1 MQNMNDAQ
9 PNVDNASKLQQAI
22 NDDLFPK
29 VAHISDIK
37 QVIEEMQ
44 GLAQNI
50 REPQMKA
57 LILLKKLGENKYI
70 HPEGSPYK
78 ELYNYILEKGKVH
91 VGDPNYYLDTIE
103 ALIPKP
109 PKPILL
115 TEKGMKK

>member
-1 MQNMNDAQ
+1 MQDTNGLQ
-9 PNVDNASKLQQAI
+9 TNVDNASKLQQAI

-57 LILLKKLGENKYI
+57 LILLQKLGENKYL
-70 HPEGSPYK
+70 HPNGSPYK
-78 ELYNYILEKGKVH
+78 ELYKYILEKGKVH
-91 VGDPNYYLDTIE
+91 VADPNFFLDTIE

-115 TEKGMKK
+115 AEKGMKK